1 MEDSEKEVCEEKS
14 INFEINHFNVAQSSL
29 SDTIHRNVEVV
40 EQSGNGI
47 YNYYPST

>member
-29 SDTIHRNVEVV
+29 PDAIHRNIEAV

-47 YNYYPST
+47 YHHK